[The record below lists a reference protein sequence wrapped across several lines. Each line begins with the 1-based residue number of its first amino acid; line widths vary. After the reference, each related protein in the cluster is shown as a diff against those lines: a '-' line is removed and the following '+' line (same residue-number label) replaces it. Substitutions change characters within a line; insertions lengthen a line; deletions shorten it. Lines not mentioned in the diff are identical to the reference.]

1 MRRGIKI
8 TLGAISLVAVV
19 MIGYSVYLYSHV
31 KSAADQMYE
40 PREPIKQVSIVDQRG
55 GGISLWTWRMK
66 NLLML

>member
-55 GGISLWTWRMK
+55 GEISLWTWRMK